1 MAFFRYLPL
10 LYNFAMRRQQ
20 AIRNFAGLFAS
31 ILILATLSY
40 QSAVAVTGTVSGVVN
55 ENGTLTLTAPG
66 GTAFT
71 SVEFASYGTPNS
83 GSTPYSLGACHAS
96 NSSTIV
102 GTAFIGLNS
111 ASINANNAVF
121 GDPCNGTGKRLAVT
135 LNYASTS
142 SPSSFN
148 SLGLSGGGTTAVY
161 RSATTI
167 SAEVSVASKVTFKA
181 GGTVISGCK
190 NRATSGSSPFTVSC
204 SWKPSRHG
212 SYQITATANPNS
224 NSYTASSATPLQ
236 VMVTRKA
243 APRFV
248 FPAFAYGSVAF
259 TTSTYLMMSPG
270 ISPGAQPFTIELWL
284 KTGSTVKGGSIL
296 GNSANSGA
304 LSFILD
310 NATTMHTD
318 GFNQS
323 ATNFTLPVTLQP
335 NTWYHIA
342 LVRDGSNNETVW
354 IDGVRSTSGQQ
365 TDSRNYYSNAT
376 GINWAHCT
384 WCVAGSSKFDGERV
398 TNLRVLVGTALY
410 NTASTTITVPTPPL
424 TTIANTKLLLLATSA
439 GTMTVDTSGNQTIT
453 NNGATFAT
461 GQ

>member
-1 MAFFRYLPL
+1 MRSLVKFRIFIAL
-10 LYNFAMRRQQ
+10 L
-20 AIRNFAGLFAS
+20 AGSFL
-31 ILILATLSY
+31 LTTLNY
-40 QSAVAVTGTVSGVVN
+40 QSAVAVTGTVSGFVN

-71 SVEFASYGTPNS
+71 SVAFASYGTPNTGTS
-83 GSTPYSLGACHAS
+83 PYTQGACHAS
-96 NSSTIV
+96 NSSSIV
-102 GTAFIGLNS
+102 EGVFIGLNS
-111 ASINANNAVF
+111 ASIGASNGTF
-121 GDPCNGTGKRLAVT
+121 GDPCLGTGKQLAVT

-142 SPSSFN
+142 TPSSFN
-148 SLGLSGGGTTAVY
+148 SLGLSGGGSSAVY
-161 RSATTI
+161 GSRTTI
-167 SAEVSVASKVTFKA
+167 SAEVSVAAKVTFRA
-181 GGTVISGCK
+181 GGFIIPGCK
-190 NRATSGSSPFTVSC
+190 NKATSGSSPFTVSC
-204 SWKPSRHG
+204 SWKATKRG
-212 SYQITATANPNS
+212 SFMITATANPNS

-236 VMVTRKA
+236 VMVTKNVT
-243 APRFV
+243 PRFV
-248 FPAFAYGSVAF
+248 FPSFVYNSVTF
-259 TTSTYLMMSPG
+259 PTTSTYLTMSPG

-296 GNSANSGA
+296 GNSANSGG

-310 NATTMHTD
+310 NATTIHTD

-354 IDGVRSTSGQQ
+354 IDGARSTSGQQ
-365 TDSRNYYSNAT
+365 GDSRNYYSTAT

-384 WCVAGSSKFDGERV
+384 WCVAGGSKFAGERI

-424 TTIANTKLLLLATSA
+424 TAIANTQLLLLATSA

>member
-1 MAFFRYLPL
+1 MRSAIAL
-10 LYNFAMRRQQ
+10 L
-20 AIRNFAGLFAS
+20 AGLL
-31 ILILATLSY
+31 LITTLNY
-40 QSAVAVTGTVSGVVN
+40 QSAVAVTGTVSGFVN
-55 ENGTLTLTAPG
+55 EGQTLTLSAPG
-66 GTAFT
+66 GTVFT
-71 SVEFASYGTPNS
+71 SVAFASYGTPNT
-83 GSTPYSLGACHAS
+83 GSTPYSLGGCHAS

-102 GTAFIGLNS
+102 GNAFIGLNS
-111 ASINANNAVF
+111 ASISGDNNVF
-121 GDPCNGTGKRLAVT
+121 GDPCGGTVKKLAVT
-135 LNYASTS
+135 MNYQSTS
-142 SPSSFN
+142 SPSSF
-148 SLGLSGGGTTAVY
+148 SSMGLSGGATTAVY

-167 SAEVSVASKVTFKA
+167 SAEVSVASKVTFRA
-181 GGTVISGCK
+181 GGTIISGCK
-190 NRATSGSSPFTVSC
+190 NKSTSGSSPFVATC
-204 SWKPSRHG
+204 SWKPSKHG
-212 SYQITATANPNS
+212 MYSITATANPNS
-224 NSYTASSATPLQ
+224 SSYTASTATPVQ
-236 VMVTRKA
+236 VMVLRRAT
-243 APRFV
+243 PRFE
-248 FPAFAYGSVAF
+248 FPAFAYNSVSF
-259 TTSTYLMMSPG
+259 PNTSSYLMMSPG
-270 ISPGAQPFTIELWL
+270 ISPGTQPFTIELWL

-365 TDSRNYYSNAT
+365 TDNRNYYSTAT

-384 WCVAGSSKFDGERV
+384 WCVAGSSKFAGERI

-410 NTASTTITVPTPPL
+410 NTASATITVPTAPL
-424 TTIANTKLLLLATSA
+424 TAIANTKLLLLANSA

>member
-1 MAFFRYLPL
+1 MSLRPGIRSAIAL
-10 LYNFAMRRQQ
+10 L
-20 AIRNFAGLFAS
+20 AGSL
-31 ILILATLSY
+31 LITTLNY
-40 QSAVAVTGTVSGVVN
+40 QSAVAVTGTVSGFVN
-55 ENGTLTLTAPG
+55 EGQTLTLSAPG
-66 GTAFT
+66 GTVFT
-71 SVEFASYGTPNS
+71 SVAFASYGTANT
-83 GSTPYSLGACHAS
+83 GSTPYSLGSCHAS
-96 NSSTIV
+96 NSSTLV
-102 GTAFIGLNS
+102 GSAFTGLNS
-111 ASINANNAVF
+111 ASIGANNTVF
-121 GDPCNGTGKRLAVT
+121 GDPCPGTGKKLAVT
-135 LNYASTS
+135 MNYQSST

-148 SLGLSGGGTTAVY
+148 SMGLSGGATTAVY

-167 SAEVSVASKVTFKA
+167 SAEVSVASKVTFRA
-181 GGTVISGCK
+181 GGTIISGCK
-190 NRATSGSSPFTVSC
+190 NKSTSGSSPFVVAC
-204 SWKPSRHG
+204 SWKPSKHG
-212 SYQITATANPNS
+212 MYSITATANPNS
-224 NSYTASSATPLQ
+224 NSYTASSANPLQ
-236 VMVTRKA
+236 VMVLRKA
-243 APRFV
+243 APRYE
-248 FPAFAYGSVAF
+248 FPAFAYNSVSF
-259 TTSTYLMMSPG
+259 PTTSSYLMMSPG
-270 ISPGAQPFTIELWL
+270 ISPGTQPFTIELWL

-323 ATNFTLPVTLQP
+323 ATNFTLPITLQP

-365 TDSRNYYSNAT
+365 TDNRNYYSTAT

-384 WCVAGSSKFDGERV
+384 WCVAGSSKFAGERI

-410 NTASTTITVPTPPL
+410 NTASATITVPTAPL
-424 TTIANTKLLLLATSA
+424 TAIANTKLLLLANSA

>member
-1 MAFFRYLPL
+1 MFGRHVSRSAIAL
-10 LYNFAMRRQQ
+10 LV
-20 AIRNFAGLFAS
+20 GSL
-31 ILILATLSY
+31 LITTLNY
-40 QSAVAVTGTVSGVVN
+40 QSAVAVTGTVSGYVGEGGN
-55 ENGTLTLTAPG
+55 LTLTAPG
-66 GTAFT
+66 GTVFT
-71 SVEFASYGTPNS
+71 SVAFASYGTPET
-83 GSTPYSLGACHAS
+83 GTTPYSLGGCHAA

-102 GTAFIGLNS
+102 GSVFIGLNS
-111 ASINANNAVF
+111 ASISADNNMF
-121 GDPCNGTGKRLAVT
+121 GDPCVGTGKKLAVT

-148 SLGLSGGGTTAVY
+148 SLGLSGGGSTAVY

-167 SAEVSVASKVTFKA
+167 SAEVSVASKVTFRA
-181 GGTVISGCK
+181 GGSVIPGCK

-224 NSYTASSATPLQ
+224 NSYTASSATPVQ
-236 VMVTRKA
+236 VMVLRRA
-243 APRFV
+243 APRFE
-248 FPAFAYGSVAF
+248 FPVFAYNSVAF
-259 TTSTYLMMSPG
+259 PTTSTYFMMSPG
-270 ISPGAQPFTIELWL
+270 ITPGTQPFTIELWL

-323 ATNFTLPVTLQP
+323 ATSFTLPVTLQP

-342 LVRDGSNNETVW
+342 LVRNASNKETVW

-365 TDSRNYYSNAT
+365 DDARNYSATAT

-384 WCVAGSSKFDGERV
+384 WCVSGDSKFAGERI

-410 NTASTTITVPTPPL
+410 NTASATITVPTPPL
-424 TTIANTKLLLLATSA
+424 TAIANTKLLLLATSA

-453 NNGATFAT
+453 NTGATFVT

>member
-1 MAFFRYLPL
+1 MK
-10 LYNFAMRRQQ
+10 RQQ

-31 ILILATLSY
+31 LFILATLNY
-40 QSAVAVTGTVSGVVN
+40 QSAIAVTGTVSGFVN
-55 ENGTLTLTAPG
+55 EGQTLTLSAPG

-71 SVEFASYGTPNS
+71 SVAFASYGTPNT
-83 GSTPYSLGACHAS
+83 GSIPYSLGGCHAS
-96 NSSTIV
+96 NSSTLV
-102 GTAFIGLNS
+102 GNAFIGLNS
-111 ASINANNAVF
+111 ASISGDNNVF
-121 GDPCNGTGKRLAVT
+121 GDPCGGTVKKLAVT
-135 LNYASTS
+135 LNYESTS

-190 NRATSGSSPFTVSC
+190 NKATSGSSPFTVSC
-204 SWKPSRHG
+204 SWKPSKHG

-236 VMVTRKA
+236 VMVLRKA
-243 APRFV
+243 TPRYE
-248 FPAFAYGSVAF
+248 FPPFAYNSVAF
-259 TTSTYLMMSPG
+259 PTTSSNFMMSPG
-270 ISPGAQPFTIELWL
+270 ITPGTQPFTIELWL
-284 KTGSTVKGGSIL
+284 KTGSTVKGGSII
-296 GNSANSGA
+296 GNSNAGGS

-310 NATTMHTD
+310 NATSMHTD
-318 GFNQS
+318 TYGVNRTDFV
-323 ATNFTLPVTLQP
+323 LPITLQP

-342 LVRDGSNNETVW
+342 LVRNASNKETVW

-365 TDSRNYYSNAT
+365 DDARNYSATAT
-376 GINWAHCT
+376 GINWAHCY
-384 WCVAGSSKFDGERV
+384 WCVSGDSKFAGERI

-410 NTASTTITVPTPPL
+410 NTSSATITVPTPPL
-424 TTIANTKLLLLATSA
+424 TAIANTKLLLLATSA

>member
-1 MAFFRYLPL
+1 
-10 LYNFAMRRQQ
+10 MRRQQ
-20 AIRNFAGLFAS
+20 TIRNFAGLFAS
-31 ILILATLSY
+31 LLILATLNY
-40 QSAVAVTGTVSGVVN
+40 QSAVAVTGSVSGFVN
-55 ENGTLTLTAPG
+55 EGQTLTLSAPG

-71 SVEFASYGTPNS
+71 SVAFASYGTPNT

-96 NSSTIV
+96 NSSTII
-102 GTAFIGLNS
+102 GDAFIGLGS
-111 ASINANNAVF
+111 ASINAINEVF
-121 GDPCNGTGKRLAVT
+121 TDPCGGTVKKLAVT
-135 LNYASTS
+135 LNYESTS

-148 SLGLSGGGTTAVY
+148 SLGLSGGGTTAIY

-167 SAEVSVASKVTFKA
+167 LAEVNVASKVTFKA

-190 NRATSGSSPFTVSC
+190 NKATSGSSPFTVSC

-224 NSYTASSATPLQ
+224 NSYTASTATPLQ
-236 VMVTRKA
+236 VMVSRRA
-243 APRFV
+243 APRYE
-248 FPAFAYGSVAF
+248 FPPFAYNSVSF
-259 TTSTYLMMSPG
+259 PTTSSNFMMSPG
-270 ISPGAQPFTIELWL
+270 ITPGTQPFTIELWL
-284 KTGSTVKGGSIL
+284 KTGSTVKGGSII
-296 GNSANSGA
+296 GNSNAGGS

-318 GFNQS
+318 GYGQS

-354 IDGVRSTSGQQ
+354 IDGARSTSGQQ
-365 TDSRNYYSNAT
+365 TDSRNYYSTAT

-384 WCVAGSSKFDGERV
+384 WCVAGSSKFAGERI

-410 NTASTTITVPTPPL
+410 NTSSTTITVPTPPL
-424 TTIANTKLLLLATSA
+424 TAIANTKLLLLATSA

>member
-1 MAFFRYLPL
+1 
-10 LYNFAMRRQQ
+10 MRRL
-20 AIRNFAGLFAS
+20 ARFRIVIALIAGSFLLTS
-31 ILILATLSY
+31 LNY

-71 SVEFASYGTPNS
+71 SVAFASYGTPNT
-83 GSTPYSLGACHAS
+83 GTTPYTQGACHAS

-102 GTAFIGLNS
+102 GNVFIGLNS
-111 ASINANNAVF
+111 ASISVSNGTF
-121 GDPCNGTGKRLAVT
+121 GDPCLGTGKQLAVT
-135 LNYASTS
+135 LNYESTS

-148 SLGLSGGGTTAVY
+148 SLGLSGGGTTAIY

-167 SAEVSVASKVTFKA
+167 SAEVNVASKVTFKA

-190 NRATSGSSPFTVSC
+190 NKATSGSSPFTVSC

-224 NSYTASSATPLQ
+224 NSYTASTATPLQ
-236 VMVTRKA
+236 VMVSRRA
-243 APRFV
+243 APRYE
-248 FPAFAYGSVAF
+248 FPPFAYNSVSF
-259 TTSTYLMMSPG
+259 PTTSSNYMMSPG
-270 ISPGAQPFTIELWL
+270 ITPGTQPFTIELWL
-284 KTGSTVKGGSIL
+284 KTGSTVKGGSII
-296 GNSANSGA
+296 GNSNAGGS

-318 GFNQS
+318 GYGQS

-354 IDGVRSTSGQQ
+354 IDGARSTSGQQ
-365 TDSRNYYSNAT
+365 TDSRNYYSTAT

-384 WCVAGSSKFDGERV
+384 WCVAGSSKFAGERI

-410 NTASTTITVPTPPL
+410 STSSTTITVPTPPL
-424 TTIANTKLLLLATSA
+424 TAIANTKLLLLATSA

-453 NNGATFAT
+453 NTGATFAT